1 MFGTAAVIVTIESG
15 VKVLSGD
22 DAIFY
27 GNQLQSSID
36 YLECTDSNGNIYY
49 VDHNGKMYDENY
61 IPINTVTDST
71 SISITGAKINTAT
84 FVEKLQAII
93 DKFKGLKNEDDVINY
108 NKELALKIGTPID
121 YSVNL
126 DPALI
131 NYPET
136 EYDEYETDL
145 ATFSLPAGHIY
156 NVYINTVDKELCD
169 KNNYLHYVILD
180 TTQLTGDINYKMNY
194 YLLYNNFWD
203 YLQCNISFLNG
214 LNEDIRPSYTCR
226 SKTLDSSVT
235 YRYKMVIDS
244 DDFPNGYNLG
254 KIKGDSIDNDSIC
267 VDTKKTNLPDID
279 VYNSSPIAQNG
290 DIDINPDIINSI
302 VNEGKSIDDVLGAL
316 NYEGEGESILD
327 QLTVGDKSTENNKN
341 DIDVSND
348 TDKTTGTND
357 EGINNS
363 KDQTTEQ
370 RIKILEDKAPHIFRK
385 ASGHLEEDTPENRK
399 IFEDVVNDEQCYLG
413 KCQWGTDWYQKTLDN
428 GKQIWVEVYK
438 NTIRDAGINDEPK
451 CYNSKTGLKELT
463 KPSVN
468 NIKTQ
473 KSNIEIQN
481 IGGTDMVLS
490 SEQVYNAII
499 EYLTQYNKQVG
510 NEDEIEKTIE
520 RIKTQRGQL
529 DTQNYPELEGYNKFF
544 SILVTIF
551 HENNYGE
558 VGVLLSE
565 MEILSDGSTSDPAAW
580 DDWMKAINKVTKN
593 NVDTDSTSN
602 SGDASSIPLTTGIVG
617 AIGSIISRKRKK

>member
-1 MFGTAAVIVTIESG
+1 M
-15 VKVLSGD
+15 
-22 DAIFY
+22 
-27 GNQLQSSID
+27 
-36 YLECTDSNGNIYY
+36 
-49 VDHNGKMYDENY
+49 
-61 IPINTVTDST
+61 
-71 SISITGAKINTAT
+71 
-84 FVEKLQAII
+84 
-93 DKFKGLKNEDDVINY
+93 
-108 NKELALKIGTPID
+108 
-121 YSVNL
+121 
-126 DPALI
+126 
-131 NYPET
+131 
-136 EYDEYETDL
+136 
-145 ATFSLPAGHIY
+145 PAGHIY

-290 DIDINPDIINSI
+290 DIDITPDIINSI

-341 DIDVSND
+341 DTDVSND
-348 TDKTTGTND
+348 TDKTTDVTD
-357 EGINNS
+357 ENIKDNNQS
-363 KDQTTEQ
+363 QTEEKI
-370 RIKILEDKAPHIFRK
+370 RIFKKIKTTIFRP
-385 ASGHLEEDTPENRK
+385 AHGHLKEDTPENRK
-399 IFEDVVNDEQCYLG
+399 IFEDVANDPSNNVSEKYSTNA
-413 KCQWGTDWYQKTLDN
+413 WNNDYATDKYGNEWYSKIN
-428 GKQIWVEVYK
+428 EKGEQIWVKVRGKYII
-438 NTIRDAGINDEPK
+438 NAGINGVGELRTYDKDTGFDKPQKERK
-451 CYNSKTGLKELT
+451 SKIKLKKNSTRNFKKVGESMILNE
-463 KPSVN
+463 V
-468 NIKTQ
+468 
-473 KSNIEIQN
+473 
-481 IGGTDMVLS
+481 
-490 SEQVYNAII
+490 QVYNAII
-499 EYLTQYNKQVG
+499 EYLTEYNKQIG
-510 NEDEIEKTIE
+510 NNDDINKTIDMVTKLKVNNNMDTDYLVDEQDALIDMYDLLKDYYDNTKLDEIGALLGDI
-520 RIKTQRGQL
+520 
-529 DTQNYPELEGYNKFF
+529 
-544 SILVTIF
+544 
-551 HENNYGE
+551 
-558 VGVLLSE
+558 VLFE
-565 MEILSDGSTSDPAAW
+565 DGSTSDPAAW
-580 DDWMKAINKVTKN
+580 EDWMKAVNKVTKN